1 MNNQTEYN
9 GWTNHATWNVALWI
23 GGDHG
28 LYEFAKDCTC
38 YEVFRDSLREVSG
51 DSAIGHET
59 PDGVSW
65 KDSALNI
72 EELNYNCFNN
82 E

>member
-1 MNNQTEYN
+1 MNDTTYN

-28 LYEFAKDCTC
+28 LYEFAKEFTSYKD
-38 YEVFRDSLREVSG
+38 FRESLREVSG

-72 EELNYNCFNN
+72 EEIDSNCFNN
-82 E
+82 